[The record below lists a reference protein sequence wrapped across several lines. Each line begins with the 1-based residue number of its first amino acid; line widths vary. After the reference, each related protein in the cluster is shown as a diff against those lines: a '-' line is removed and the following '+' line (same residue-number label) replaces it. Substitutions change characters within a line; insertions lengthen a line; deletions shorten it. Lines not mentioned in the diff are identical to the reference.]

1 MVLATLVR
9 AVQPTMALVG
19 PLIVARGDVA
29 IPARV
34 ARDTMVREVRH
45 TKVQAALSIVAQEA
59 LLTTVPVVRH
69 IQVQTAP
76 ATLVRAVLA
85 IRVRVGLVKTA
96 LRYAD
101 DT

>member
-1 MVLATLVR
+1 
-9 AVQPTMALVG
+9 MAPVG
-19 PLIVARGDVA
+19 PLIVVRVDVA

-45 TKVQAALSIVAQEA
+45 TKVQEALFIVAQEA

-69 IQVQTAP
+69 IQVQAAP
-76 ATLVRAVLA
+76 ATLVRAVLV
-85 IRVRVGLVKTA
+85 IRVLVDLVKTA

>member
-1 MVLATLVR
+1 
-9 AVQPTMALVG
+9 MAPVG
-19 PLIVARGDVA
+19 QLIVVRVGVA

-34 ARDTMVREVRH
+34 VRDTMVREVRH
-45 TKVQAALSIVAQEA
+45 TKVQEARSIVAQEA

-69 IQVQTAP
+69 IQDQAAP

-85 IRVRVGLVKTA
+85 IRVLVGQVKTA

>member
-1 MVLATLVR
+1 
-9 AVQPTMALVG
+9 MAPVG
-19 PLIVARGDVA
+19 PLIVVREDVA
-29 IPARV
+29 ILARV

-45 TKVQAALSIVAQEA
+45 TKVQEALSIVALVA

-69 IQVQTAP
+69 IQVQEAP
-76 ATLVRAVLA
+76 AQQVRAVLA
-85 IRVRVGLVKTA
+85 ILALVGLVKTA